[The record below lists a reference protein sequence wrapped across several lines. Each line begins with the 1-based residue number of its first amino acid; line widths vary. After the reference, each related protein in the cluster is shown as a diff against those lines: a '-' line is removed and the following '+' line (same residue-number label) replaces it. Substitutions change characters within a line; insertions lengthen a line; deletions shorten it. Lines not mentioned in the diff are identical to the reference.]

1 MLSRE
6 TWKLSSRSWV
16 RVGVVRESEH
26 LAYTS
31 IVIVRTNCRISFR
44 ERRDRPK
51 AQVLEIDR
59 RRWIVKPTDFGFVY
73 RLVERSGVRLPSF
86 LSRIAVEVVAEVAVE
101 AKRGRK
107 SRSRVSQST
116 YVALHEVRTH
126 IFFEILMSIHETR
139 LVTPGIVRESTSTH
153 HVLKTHIH
161 VIHRIP
167 IKSFIY
173 SCYFSVISTK
183 AKKYEY

>member
-1 MLSRE
+1 MFRGTRKRVNRDPGAVKRNLE
-6 TWKLSSRSWV
+6 LSSRSWV
-16 RVGVVRESEH
+16 RVGVVRESER

-73 RLVERSGVRLPSF
+73 RLVERNGVRLPSF

-116 YVALHEVRTH
+116 YVALHEVRIH

-139 LVTPGIVRESTSTH
+139 RLVIPGIVRESTSTH
-153 HVLKTHIH
+153 HVSKTHIH

-167 IKSFIY
+167 I
-173 SCYFSVISTK
+173 
-183 AKKYEY
+183 